1 MGNIV
6 AKSYAHKEENKYHER
21 NSGSAVDRI
30 SDLPDDILHVILSF
44 LHLKSAGQTTVLS
57 RRWNDLWSSY
67 IIKTVLARRQENC
80 NILYPC
86 LKLSL
91 PRVGVDPNKS
101 CLSRVEELVLH
112 IRLST
117 GNKSDRPQCQLMCH
131 SLRTSSSCGNSKA
144 WLGFPA
150 SYVVGSYLHSLH
162 TLSLTRVDFSESTAI
177 AENLDNISD
186 FDDEKIYPGHGMP
199 VQELSRCPQRHSLS
213 IWFYGFTYT
222 WEKNDM
228 WNNQSLDDANFT
240 QEQYWESQGQ
250 ILSSFLS
257 HLKEV
262 EIFLGR
268 IMIPESAI
276 VFAKFVLKY
285 GRGLQTIKVRFRK
298 SSSRSSLPPKSLSK
312 TIALIE
318 RSPRASAD
326 IKFST
331 TCY

>member
-1 MGNIV
+1 MDLNSLDISGTRLEELGIWSCFKECTNGSWINIF
-6 AKSYAHKEENKYHER
+6 APNLRSFRWAFSGITERCLIQSFPLLKISYYTDHRLPSSCITMKKINYNSVLDLLSASSQVENFE
-21 NSGSAVDRI
+21 I
-30 SDLPDDILHVILSF
+30 SDNYLQILSGIYF
-44 LHLKSAGQTTVLS
+44 KLGGLPFSFMKLKTLTIFPISTMK
-57 RRWNDLWSSY
+57 RY
-67 IIKTVLARRQENC
+67 IPGMA
-80 NILYPC
+80 C
-86 LKLSL
+86 LF
-91 PRVGVDPNKS
+91 KS
-101 CLSRVEELVLH
+101 C
-112 IRLST
+112 
-117 GNKSDRPQCQLMCH
+117 
-131 SLRTSSSCGNSKA
+131 
-144 WLGFPA
+144 
-150 SYVVGSYLHSLH
+150 
-162 TLSLTRVDFSESTAI
+162 
-177 AENLDNISD
+177 
-186 FDDEKIYPGHGMP
+186 P
-199 VQELSRCPQRHSLS
+199 VIHSLS
-213 IWFYGFTYT
+213 IWFYGFNYT